1 VIRKIVFFIIFF
13 ISYFQFAYSQYYLS
27 GKISILNG
35 TQVAFNFNMLSKIE
49 NGITLN
55 DWTQLA
61 IAYTD
66 TTAVGADGR
75 KWELMVRTDDSYLPS
90 DFGSI
95 TTFSPGF
102 ILMTTTYIGDGTVS
116 VVSDQPLSTTDTYI
130 ARQTDNATIDV
141 EGTVIIT
148 FKCANT
154 GQLIGYESNY
164 FTTDLIFTLKEQ

>member
-1 VIRKIVFFIIFF
+1 VIRKILFFIIFY
-13 ISYFQFAYSQYYLS
+13 ISCIQFVYSQFFLS
-27 GKISILNG
+27 GKINILNG
-35 TQVAFNFNMLSKIE
+35 TQIVFNFNMLNKIE

-66 TTAVGADGR
+66 STAIGGDGK
-75 KWELMVRTDDSYLPS
+75 KWELMVRTDDSYLLS
-90 DFGSI
+90 EYGSI

-116 VVSDQPLSTTDTYI
+116 VVSDQPLSTSDTYI

-141 EGTVIIT
+141 NGTVIIT
-148 FKCANT
+148 FKCGTSGELMNF
-154 GQLIGYESNY
+154 ESNY